1 MLNTFEGIEK
11 KRQHSFNWNLS
22 SLNLFFHDVFP
33 QAHGL
38 SFDFVTRD
46 PSIYLVS
53 TEDGIIHKCSVSYNE
68 QYLETFTGHS
78 APVYK
83 VRASPFCPNAF
94 LSCGG
99 DWMVKLWNIK
109 ETKALYTFQSSD
121 LSAAVNDVVWS
132 PYSSTL
138 FGSVTGDGRIML
150 YDLSLS
156 AIDPI
161 VVYERNPRPPTV
173 PAPLPPADSTYR
185 RIVMMDLPESSMD
198 EIFDESKTDLP
209 AVSTSTTPAIVAT
222 RPEYTSLLFCKETPI
237 IMVGDSCGIV
247 SCFRMTN
254 VTDIGVEKEI
264 PFEVQEAKLLRSM
277 DCRYAPRQ

>member
-1 MLNTFEGIEK
+1 MA
-11 KRQHSFNWNLS
+11 
-22 SLNLFFHDVFP
+22 

-38 SFDFVTRD
+38 SFDFVTGD

-68 QYLETFTGHS
+68 QYLETFTGHT

-83 VRASPFCPNAF
+83 VRASPFCSNAF

-99 DWMVKLWNIK
+99 DWVVKLWNIK
-109 ETKALYTFQSSD
+109 ETKALNTFQSSD
-121 LSAAVNDVVWS
+121 LTAAVNDVVWS

-150 YDLSLS
+150 YDLAVS

-173 PAPLPPADSTYR
+173 SASLVPTEISTNPPTYTS
-185 RIVMMDLPESSMD
+185 VVTMNLPESSIE
-198 EIFDESKTDLP
+198 EILDESKIDLP
-209 AVSTSTTPAIVAT
+209 AVRTTTPVIVPT
-222 RPEYTSLLFCKETPI
+222 RPEYTSLLFSKETPI

-247 SCFRMTN
+247 SCFRMVN
-254 VTDIGVEKEI
+254 VTDIGTEKEI
-264 PFEVQEAKLLRSM
+264 PFETQEAKLLASM
-277 DCRYAPRQ
+277 EFHYAPRQ